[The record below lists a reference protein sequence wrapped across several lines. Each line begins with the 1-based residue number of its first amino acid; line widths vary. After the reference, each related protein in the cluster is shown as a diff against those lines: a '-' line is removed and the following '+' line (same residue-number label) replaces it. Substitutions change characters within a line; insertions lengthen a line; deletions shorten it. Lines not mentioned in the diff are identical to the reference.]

1 MENNMD
7 YYLYSHS
14 NADGIFYIGKGCG
27 GRKDRYDRGEDWQ
40 IRADKGFTTKV
51 EANGTHKDILAL
63 EKIVIKSL
71 FSQGVNLVNKM
82 HNPNWSRD
90 NALAELENG
99 NIRFLLQNY
108 YNKAWAENFKM
119 YIDIVDAQACYEAVK
134 EAIDQ
139 NAFGKA
145 KINAPKDEGYAMVTY
160 AWDPSGVLL
169 HFAQAKAE
177 NS

>member
-1 MENNMD
+1 MD

-90 NALAELENG
+90 NATRKAIGNG
-99 NIRFLLQNY
+99 NKGNKRPDFSE
-108 YNKAWAENFKM
+108 YNKKRV
-119 YIDIVDAQACYEAVK
+119 IPV
-134 EAIDQ
+134 
-139 NAFGKA
+139 
-145 KINAPKDEGYAMVTY
+145 
-160 AWDPSGVLL
+160 
-169 HFAQAKAE
+169 
-177 NS
+177 